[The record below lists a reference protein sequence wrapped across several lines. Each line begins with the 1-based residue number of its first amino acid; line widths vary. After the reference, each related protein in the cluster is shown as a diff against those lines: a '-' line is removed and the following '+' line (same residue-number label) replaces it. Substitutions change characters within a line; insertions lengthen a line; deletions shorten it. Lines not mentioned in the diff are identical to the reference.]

1 MQEAGGSDSPTEER
15 TAMQF
20 DFSDDQKE
28 LRDGVR
34 RLLDQRCPIS
44 VVRAVADGEA
54 GHSAELWREI
64 GESGFLA
71 AAVPEQYGG
80 VGAGYL
86 ELCLV
91 AQELGRSLA
100 PLPTVSSVYQASEAL
115 LIAGSDAQKAAWLPR
130 LASGAAIGTVALAE
144 RPGETTPGAIAATV
158 RGGKLSGVKIPVADG
173 IAADLAIVLAKDEAG
188 GQSLFLA
195 DLGAAGVTREGVKTI
210 DPTRKHARLSFADTP
225 VEPLG
230 AAGQGWALLDR
241 VRDRAA
247 VLTAFEQIGGAEAA
261 LFMARDYALQRFA
274 FGRQIGS
281 FQAIKHMLA
290 DMYVALE
297 LARSNCYYGAW
308 ALSVDS
314 DTLPAAAASARVAA
328 TQAYQ
333 LCSANT
339 IQVHGGM
346 GFTWEFDCHLHYR
359 RSNYLALAL
368 GGASLWESRLIA
380 AIRPRAA

>member
-1 MQEAGGSDSPTEER
+1 
-15 TAMQF
+15 MQF
-20 DFSDDQKE
+20 DFSDEQKA
-28 LRDGVR
+28 LRDDVR
-34 RLLDQRCPIS
+34 RFLDKSCPIP

-54 GHSAELWREI
+54 GHSADLWRAI

-71 AAVPEQYGG
+71 AALPEAHGG

-91 AQELGRSLA
+91 AQELGRSIA
-100 PLPTVSSVYQASEAL
+100 PLPTVSSVYQATEL
-115 LIAGSDAQKAAWLPR
+115 LLMAGSDAQKSLLPR
-130 LASGAAIGTVALAE
+130 LAAAQAIGTVALAE
-144 RPGETTPGAIAATV
+144 RPGETTAAAIGARVA
-158 RGGKLSGVKIPVADG
+158 GGRLTGTKLPVADG
-173 IAADLAIVLAKDEAG
+173 MAADLAIVLAQDEAG

-195 DLGAAGVTREGVKTI
+195 DLAAPGVAREPVKTI
-210 DPTRKHARLSFADTP
+210 DPTRKHAILRFEGVP

-230 AAGQGWALLDR
+230 APGEGWALLNR

-247 VLTAFEQIGGAEAA
+247 VLAAFEQIGGAEAA
-261 LFMARDYALQRFA
+261 LFMARDYALGRFA
-274 FGRQIGS
+274 FGRPIGS

-290 DMYVALE
+290 DMYVSLE

-314 DTLPAAAASARVAA
+314 DRLPAAAASARVAA

-333 LCSANT
+333 LCAANT

-368 GGASLWESRLIA
+368 GGPSLWESRLID
-380 AIRPRAA
+380 AIRPQAA

>member
-1 MQEAGGSDSPTEER
+1 
-15 TAMQF
+15 MQF

-28 LRDGVR
+28 LQAAVR
-34 RLLDQRCPIS
+34 IFFDKSCPMSTVRS
-44 VVRAVADGEA
+44 VIDSDA
-54 GHSAELWREI
+54 GHDADLWRQV
-64 GESGFLA
+64 GESGYLA
-71 AAVPEQYGG
+71 AALPEQHGG

-86 ELCLV
+86 ELCVV
-91 AQELGRSLA
+91 AEECGRVLA
-100 PLPTVSSVYQASEAL
+100 PLPTVSSVYQATEAL
-115 LIAGSDAQKAAWLPR
+115 LIAGSEAQKATWLPK
-130 LASGAAIGTVALAE
+130 LASGAAIGTLALAE
-144 RPGETTPGAIAATV
+144 RAGETLPGSIGAKVSLGRLT
-158 RGGKLSGVKIPVADG
+158 GVKIPVADG
-173 IAADLAIVLAKDEAG
+173 LAADFAIVMAKDDGAP
-188 GQSLFLA
+188 SLFLV
-195 DLGAAGVTREGVKTI
+195 DLSREGVSREAVKTI
-210 DPTRKHARLSFADTP
+210 DPSRKHAILRFDGAAAES
-225 VEPLG
+225 LG
-230 AAGQGWALLDR
+230 ATGEGFAMLER

-247 VLTAFEQIGGAEAA
+247 VLTAFEQIGGAHAA
-261 LFMARDYALQRFA
+261 LMMARDYALQRFA

-314 DTLPAAAASARVAA
+314 DKLPGAAASARVAA

-333 LCSANT
+333 LCSANN

-368 GGASLWESRLIA
+368 GGPSLWESRLIRH
-380 AIRPRAA
+380 IRPQAA